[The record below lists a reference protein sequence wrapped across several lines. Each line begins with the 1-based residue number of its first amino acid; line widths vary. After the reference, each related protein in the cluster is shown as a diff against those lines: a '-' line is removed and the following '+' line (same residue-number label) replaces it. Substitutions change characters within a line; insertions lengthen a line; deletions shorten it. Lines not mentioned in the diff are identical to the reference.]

1 VWTSNYYPRDRDPD
15 IGLVLYKKFLQT
27 LDTDIYN
34 TLNIVAKENGI
45 PVEELLR
52 IVIVPDWMAIVS
64 ANAPRRNARLANS
77 SRLNAKED

>member
-1 VWTSNYYPRDRDPD
+1 MN
-15 IGLVLYKKFLQT
+15 KKFLQT

-64 ANAPRRNARLANS
+64 AKAPRRNTRLENS
-77 SRLNAKED
+77 SREDAKETSQDA